1 MGVATALGVRAPVD
15 HNNNPLSVRETA
27 SAIARCGTAF
37 QPAADKIARPI
48 IDCLHERHRTKC
60 ELPVCTINTCHSFAR
75 RCPASIMV
83 QVFLERYPKRELK
96 GSWVAH
102 GRSLFECSRW
112 IGRIHSCAERAV
124 QRYAIDM
131 IRQIESFGEGLQPET
146 FRELKASAEPG

>member
-1 MGVATALGVRAPVD
+1 
-15 HNNNPLSVRETA
+15 
-27 SAIARCGTAF
+27 
-37 QPAADKIARPI
+37 
-48 IDCLHERHRTKC
+48 
-60 ELPVCTINTCHSFAR
+60 
-75 RCPASIMV
+75 MV

-131 IRQIESFGEGLQPET
+131 IRQIEPFGEGLQPET
-146 FRELKASAEPG
+146 FRELKASAEPGVQIEEVKTRSCIAVDENSIDRGPGSGALIVLAPVVILNGSGE